1 MGGDHQF
8 YGGATDYMKPAE
20 YGESFVGYQE
30 KAGVFGLTTDPRSAN
45 QIKAV
50 SDKLNTGAKVV
61 EITAISAELLENI
74 PNQHLDEIRRLKELT
89 GSEITFHGPLVEATG
104 ISQQGWDESRREQAE
119 RQMWSAV
126 DRSHKID
133 PKGNIVVTFH
143 TTSGLPEMLTRVK
156 GENGEEAKEMWI
168 IDEREG
174 KFVPIKPK
182 PDYFNNEKNPK
193 PEAELAK
200 LNKEN
205 WEKSLSAVN
214 FHAYQGKNALESVEN
229 AFERSALPEEV
240 KNEKAFF
247 ELYAKAG
254 TPDGQKF
261 MERLRDSNPGAAKI
275 AEKMIND
282 ITYAD
287 IHVRDAY
294 LQLQNLFNQA
304 YSVAEST
311 SDDAARQRLNEY
323 REHIKE
329 KTKNLEDPKHV
340 AELATEVQQGIKLLS
355 TIQPPKVFRPLNE
368 FAMDKASD
376 TFSNVAFS
384 AFKKFKDTAPII
396 SIENP
401 PAGSGLSRGEDIK
414 KLIEETRGKFVKKA
428 HEELGLSE
436 KEARQQAEK
445 LIGVTWDVGHI
456 NMIRKYGYNE
466 KDVVK
471 ETEKIA
477 PFIKHVHLSD
487 NFGLEHTELPMGM
500 GNVPIKEHLE
510 LIKKYNDKAKKII
523 ETGPWYQH
531 FQRSPLPETL
541 AAFGSPIYGMKM
553 APYWS
558 NVRGLSGGYFSGY
571 GMNPD
576 IHHSLYGSGFSGL
589 PVELGG
595 QIAGRSRL
603 SGAPME

>member
-1 MGGDHQF
+1 MGGDHNF
-8 YGGATDYMKPAE
+8 YGGSSDYMKSPE

-30 KAGVFGLTTDPRSAN
+30 KSSVFGLTTDPRSAN
-45 QIKAV
+45 QLKAV

-74 PNQHLDEIRRLKELT
+74 PNQHLDEIRRLKSLT

-104 ISQQGWDESRREQAE
+104 ISKEGWDEPRREQAE

-126 DRSHKID
+126 ERSHKLN
-133 PKGNIVVTFH
+133 PEGNTIVTFH
-143 TTSGLPEMLTRVK
+143 TTSGLPEMLTRIKGDK
-156 GENGEEAKEMWI
+156 GEEEKEMWI

-174 KFVPIKPK
+174 KFVPIRPK
-182 PDYFNNEKNPK
+182 PDYFNEDKTPK
-193 PEAELAK
+193 PGAELAK

-205 WEKSLSAVN
+205 WEKSLNAVN
-214 FHAYQGKNALESVEN
+214 FHAHQGKRVLQEVEN
-229 AFERSALPEEV
+229 AFEKAPLPDEFKDE
-240 KNEKAFF
+240 NAFF

-254 TPDGQKF
+254 TREGQSVMKTLR
-261 MERLRDSNPGAAKI
+261 ERNPQAAKI
-275 AEKMIND
+275 AETMINE

-287 IHVRDAY
+287 SNVRDAY

-304 YSVAEST
+304 YSIAESA
-311 SDDAARQRLNEY
+311 DNRDELQRLNEY
-323 REHIKE
+323 RERIKE
-329 KTKNLEDPKHV
+329 KTKHLEDPRHV
-340 AELATEVQQGIKLLS
+340 TELANEVQQGINLLS
-355 TIQPPKVFRPLNE
+355 TIKPPKVYRPLNE
-368 FAMDKASD
+368 FAIDKASD

-384 AFKKFKDTAPII
+384 AFKQFKDTAPII
-396 SIENP
+396 SLENP
-401 PAGSGLSRGEDIK
+401 PAGSGLSRGEDVK
-414 KLIEETRGKFVKKA
+414 KLVEETRDKFIKKA
-428 HEELGLSE
+428 QKELGISE

-456 NMIRKYGYNE
+456 NMIRKYGYE
-466 KDVVK
+466 DKDIIK
-471 ETEKIA
+471 ETKEIA
-477 PFIKHVHLSD
+477 PFVKHVHLSD

-500 GNVPIKEHLE
+500 GNVPIKQHLE
-510 LIKKYNDKAKKII
+510 LIKKYNEKAKKII

-541 AAFGSPIYGMKM
+541 AAFGSPIYAMKM

-576 IHHSLYGSGFSGL
+576 IHHSIYGAGFTGL